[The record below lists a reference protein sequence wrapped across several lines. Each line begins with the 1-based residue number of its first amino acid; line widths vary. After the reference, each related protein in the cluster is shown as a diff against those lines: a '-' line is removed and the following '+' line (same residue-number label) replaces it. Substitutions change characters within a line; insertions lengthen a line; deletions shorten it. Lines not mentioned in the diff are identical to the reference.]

1 MKPYRTLLTAALALL
16 LLLPACS
23 APRAARDL
31 PPTWVWE
38 RDQDRIHPD
47 DGTLNVWEGFT
58 VKPGRFV
65 CGDEGGQFILWRRRA
80 SEAEL
85 SVEYALRGRPATLAV
100 NGGAALKLA
109 PGAEFHR
116 QSFRV
121 PLAAGF
127 NFLRFARKGKG
138 DLQVRAVTVGARSLP
153 PRPHLR
159 RGESVSFF
167 VPAGSGRLELRGGGR
182 ARFEEQALDDE
193 PLPAVVS
200 ERGSGLFSRRIRHEL
215 ALARPTAVRVT
226 CLRGELSVGSFAF
239 RPAPRPA
246 PPAHPRLQGRP
257 DITIILGDACQT
269 RHLGIYG
276 YGRNTSPHIDAFA
289 ADAVVYENAHAN
301 ASFTRSSVATLLTGL
316 YPDSHKVRVLQHGL
330 PTQLLTLPEYLNAR
344 GYRTGVFSSS
354 TVVAPHFGLNQGV
367 ERFANV
373 RGLKFDGNNPLLL
386 GKFSDWWRRVEGPR
400 FTYVHFLQ
408 PHLPTVPPPGFPLP
422 FTHEGKVPSYARM
435 IKLAERGKHPELP
448 FADDDVR
455 EITLGYDASISWTD
469 GEIGKILA
477 MIRERGLYDE
487 SLIVF
492 LADHG
497 EALREHGVVGHG
509 SNVFEETTRV
519 PLIVKY
525 PRSLGLSG
533 RAAFVCEV
541 ADIFPTISALFGHE
555 IELDGRSLLSRADAG
570 ALDDQMAVSRSFNP
584 IGLYGMRWRNWYHII
599 SVKNNRQ
606 QLYRLG
612 ADPLQEVGG
621 RYPQAALWFKTRF
634 LDWLGRFRNRRG
646 FSAAMSLR
654 KLPAGD
660 IDEMKTLGYL

>member
-1 MKPYRTLLTAALALL
+1 MKPCRALLPAALALL
-16 LLLPACS
+16 LLLTACS

-58 VKPGRFV
+58 IKPGRFAA
-65 CGDEGGQFILWRRRA
+65 GDEGGQFILWRRQA
-80 SEAEL
+80 APAEL
-85 SVEYALRGRPATLAV
+85 SVEYSLRGRPATLAV

-109 PGAEFHR
+109 PSADFRR

-121 PLAAGF
+121 PLSAGF
-127 NFLRFARKGKG
+127 NFLRFARQGKG
-138 DLQVRAVTVGARSLP
+138 DLQVRAVTVGAGA

-167 VPAGSGRLELRGGGR
+167 VPAGSGRIELRGRGR
-182 ARFEEQALDDE
+182 ARFEELALDDE
-193 PLPAVVS
+193 PLPAIVR
-200 ERGSGLFSRRIRHEL
+200 ERGGGLFSRRIGHEL
-215 ALARPTAVRVT
+215 APARPTTVRVT
-226 CLRGELSVGSFAF
+226 CLRGELSVGAFAF
-239 RPAPRPA
+239 QPAPPPA

-257 DITIILGDACQT
+257 EITIILGDACQP
-269 RHLGIYG
+269 RHLGVYG

-289 ADAVVYENAHAN
+289 ADAVVYENAYAN

-316 YPDSHKVRVLQHGL
+316 YPDSHKVRVLQHEL
-330 PTQLLTLPEYLNAR
+330 PARLLTLPEYLNAK
-344 GYRTGVFSSS
+344 GYRTGIFSSS
-354 TVVAPHFGLNQGV
+354 TVIAPHFGLNQGV

-386 GKFSDWWRRVEGPR
+386 GKFSDWWKRAEAPR
-400 FTYVHFLQ
+400 FSYVHFLQ

-422 FTHEGKVPSYARM
+422 FAHEGTMPAYSRM
-435 IKLAERGKHPELP
+435 IELAERGKHPDQP
-448 FADDDVR
+448 FGADDVR
-455 EITLGYDASISWTD
+455 EITLGYDASISWMD
-469 GEIGKILA
+469 GEFAKVIA
-477 MIRERGLYDE
+477 MIRERGLYDD
-487 SLIVF
+487 SLIIF

-509 SNVFEETTRV
+509 SNVYEETTRV

-525 PRSLGLSG
+525 PRALNLRG
-533 RAAFVCEV
+533 RSAFVCQV
-541 ADIFPTISALFGHE
+541 ADIFPTLSALFGHE
-555 IELDGRSLLSRADAG
+555 VDLDGRSLLSRADTR

-584 IGLYGMRWRNWYHII
+584 VGLYGMRWRGWYHII
-599 SVKNNRQ
+599 STKTNRQ
-606 QLYRLG
+606 QLYRLD
-612 ADPLQEVGG
+612 ADPLLEAGG
-621 RYPQAALWFKTRF
+621 RYPQAALWFKARF
-634 LDWLGRFRNRRG
+634 LDWLGRFRDRRD
-646 FSAAMSLR
+646 FSVEMNLR

>member
-1 MKPYRTLLTAALALL
+1 MTPRRTLLSAGLALL
-16 LLLPACS
+16 LLLAACS

-38 RDQDRIHPD
+38 RDQDRIHAD
-47 DGTLNVWEGFT
+47 DGTLNAWEGFA
-58 VKPGRFV
+58 VKPGRFE
-65 CGDEGGQFILWRRRA
+65 CSGESAQFILWRRRA
-80 SEAEL
+80 APVEL
-85 SVEYALRGRPATLAV
+85 SVEYSLQGRPATLTV
-100 NGGAALKLA
+100 NGAAAQKLA
-109 PGAEFHR
+109 PG
-116 QSFRV
+116 SGFRRHTFRAS
-121 PLAAGF
+121 LSSGF

-138 DLQVRAVTVGARSLP
+138 VLQVRAVTVGAGRS
-153 PRPHLR
+153 RPHLR
-159 RGESVSFF
+159 PGESVSFF
-167 VPAGSGRLELRGGGR
+167 LGAGSGRIELRGGGR
-182 ARFEEQALDDE
+182 VRIEEQALDDE
-193 PLPAVVS
+193 PPPAAVR
-200 ERGSGLFSRRIRHEL
+200 ERRSGLFSRRIRHEL
-215 ALARPTAVRVT
+215 AAERPTAVRVT

-239 RPAPRPA
+239 RPAPPPP
-246 PPAHPRLQGRP
+246 PPAHPRLSGRP
-257 DITIILGDACQT
+257 DITIILADACQPS
-269 RHLGIYG
+269 HLGAYG
-276 YGRNTSPHIDAFA
+276 YGRNTSPHIDALA

-330 PTQLLTLPEYLNAR
+330 PTRLLTLPEYLNAR

-408 PHLPTVPPPGFPLP
+408 PHLPTVPPPSFPLP
-422 FTHEGKVPSYARM
+422 FVPEGKVPSYARM
-435 IKLAERGKHPELP
+435 IELAERGKHPDRP
-448 FADDDVR
+448 FSADDVR
-455 EITLGYDASISWTD
+455 EITLGYDASIAWTD
-469 GEIGKILA
+469 GEIGKIIA
-477 MIRERGLYDE
+477 MIKERGLYDD

-509 SNVFEETTRV
+509 SNVYEETTRV

-525 PRSLGLSG
+525 PRSLGLRG

-541 ADIFPTISALFGHE
+541 ADVFPTISSLFGHE
-555 IELDGRSLLSRADAG
+555 IELDGRSLLARADAR
-570 ALDDQMAVSRSFNP
+570 ALDDHMAVSRSFNP

-599 SVKNNRQ
+599 STKTNRQ

-612 ADPLQEVGG
+612 ADPLLEVGG
-621 RYPQAALWFKTRF
+621 RYPQAALWFKARF
-634 LDWLGRFRNRRG
+634 LDWLGRFRDRG
-646 FSAAMSLR
+646 DFSVETNLR